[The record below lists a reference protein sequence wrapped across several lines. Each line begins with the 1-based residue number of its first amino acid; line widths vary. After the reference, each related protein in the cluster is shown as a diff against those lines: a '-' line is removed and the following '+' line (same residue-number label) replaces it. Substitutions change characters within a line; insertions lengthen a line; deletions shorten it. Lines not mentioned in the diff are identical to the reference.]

1 MLQNEDEVF
10 HAVKQN
16 VIALFKKDIES
27 QALLHTRHRT
37 RREIEYTIDRRL
49 NTIEEFTRH
58 IETLTDNIDTD
69 SIYRNILEEFI
80 RYAEN
85 EDYPAILRVYNQKGM
100 LPQSRVTHLCGL
112 ANKEKYLSFVLSI
125 LKEDKEDAAT
135 IRKEI
140 QACFGIVQKENEEEL

>member
-1 MLQNEDEVF
+1 M
-10 HAVKQN
+10 
-16 VIALFKKDIES
+16 
-27 QALLHTRHRT
+27 
-37 RREIEYTIDRRL
+37 
-49 NTIEEFTRH
+49 
-58 IETLTDNIDTD
+58 TDNIDTD
-69 SIYRNILEEFI
+69 SIYRNILDEFI

-135 IRKEI
+135 IRKAI
-140 QACFGIVQKENEEEL
+140 QACFEYRFTEKENEEEAFKIEFQ